1 MSERD
6 FQPPPA
12 GFAMRWLARLGIN
25 RTILL
30 AGGPRFFGMVLGPV
44 GSIIIVFTLST
55 AQQGMYYVFLSL
67 LGLRTFFELGA
78 TACIG
83 QLTPHHLGADGRTPT
98 PAMIAAAGRW
108 MRNVAIAFG
117 FFSLLAGAGYLWW
130 CGYHD
135 LWTHFLWAAAVL
147 PTALTGIQEGRL
159 QLLYGAGQVDE
170 VSKIRW
176 WTILFQYLV
185 QWSLLLLGAG
195 LLSFSCAALSVVL
208 GQEWRLRKGH
218 EWLFGKGKPDNSE
231 STELLGKELGRLVR
245 RASVVYLAG
254 YFVLQI
260 QQPILFRWAGAEA
273 SARFGFSLM
282 ILNSLIGTA
291 SLWGMTS
298 FPVFARMVADGRIDD
313 GYWRFRATW
322 WRTLAVASMALLG
335 AVAAAEILRLFPR
348 FHDRLL
354 PLAGLLPLGAAV
366 WIQNVVNGATY
377 WPRAF
382 KQEPFAPAA
391 VLQMVLTPPLVW
403 GVVNWSGADAIG
415 WANLLSWT
423 AGGLVIFAITRQF
436 LPGRPRS
443 TISPSP
449 AEARNA

>member
-1 MSERD
+1 MSE
-6 FQPPPA
+6 A
-12 GFAMRWLARLGIN
+12 GPHPNSHGLIARWLKLLGVN

-30 AGGPRFFGMVLGPV
+30 AGGPRFAGMVLGPV
-44 GSIIIVFTLST
+44 GSIIIVYTLST

-83 QLTPHHLGADGRTPT
+83 QLTPHYLGADGRTPSS
-98 PAMIAAAGRW
+98 AMVEVAGRW

-117 FFSLLAGAGYLWW
+117 TFALAIGLAYLGW
-130 CGYHD
+130 CGYD
-135 LWTHFLWAAAVL
+135 DWWTQFLWVAAVL

-159 QLLYGAGQVDE
+159 QLLYGAGLVDE

-176 WTILFQYLV
+176 WAVLFQYLV

-195 LLSFSCAALSVVL
+195 LLSFFCAALAVVI
-208 GQEWRLRKGH
+208 GQEWRLRRAH
-218 EWLFGKGKPDNSE
+218 AWLFRSRTPSE
-231 STELLGKELGRLVR
+231 PGMAPALGKELGKLIR
-245 RASVVYLAG
+245 RASIVYLAG

-291 SLWGMTS
+291 SLWGMTT
-298 FPVFARMVADGRIDD
+298 FPAIARLVADGKILD
-313 GYWRFRATW
+313 GYRRFRGAW
-322 WRTLAVASMALLG
+322 WRAVAVATLALTAA
-335 AVAAAEILRLFPR
+335 AAAAEILRLIPR
-348 FHDRLL
+348 FQDRLL
-354 PLAGLLPLGAAV
+354 PLIGLLPLGAAV

-391 VLQMVLTPPLVW
+391 VLQMAITPPLVW
-403 GVVNWSGADAIG
+403 AIVHWFGADSIG
-415 WANLLSWT
+415 WANLISWI
-423 AGGLVIFAITRQF
+423 AGGTLIFLITAQF
-436 LPGRPRS
+436 LPGRRRALEFAPG
-443 TISPSP
+443 
-449 AEARNA
+449 EAKNA

>member
-1 MSERD
+1 MSQQD
-6 FQPPPA
+6 PQPGPSSLA
-12 GFAMRWLARLGIN
+12 KTWLGRLGIN

-30 AGGPRFFGMVLGPV
+30 AGGPRFIGMVLGPV

-55 AQQGMYYVFLSL
+55 AQQGMYYVFVSL

-83 QLTPHHLGADGRTPT
+83 QLAPHHLGADGKTPT
-98 PAMIAAAGRW
+98 PEMISAAGRW
-108 MRNVAIAFG
+108 MRNVALAFAG
-117 FFSLLAGAGYLWW
+117 FSLFVGAGYLWW

-135 LWTHFLWAAAVL
+135 VWTHLLWIAAVI
-147 PTALTGIQEGRL
+147 PTALTGVQEGRL
-159 QLLYGAGQVDE
+159 QLLYGAGRVDE
-170 VSKIRW
+170 VSRIRW
-176 WTILFQYLV
+176 WAILFQYLV
-185 QWSLLLLGAG
+185 QWTMLLLGAG

-208 GQEWRLRKGH
+208 GQEWRLRKDH
-218 EWLFGKGKPDNSE
+218 SWLFERNGGGK
-231 STELLGKELGRLVR
+231 STAREKLGKELGKLVR

-260 QQPILFRWAGAEA
+260 QQPILFRWSGAEA

-298 FPVFARMVADGRIDD
+298 FPVFARMVAEGRTDD
-313 GYWRFRATW
+313 GFRRFRATW
-322 WRTLAVASMALLG
+322 WRTLVVASLALLG
-335 AVAAAEILRLFPR
+335 AVAAVEILRLIPR
-348 FHDRLL
+348 FQDRLL
-354 PLAGLLPLGAAV
+354 PLVGLLPLGAAV

-391 VLQMVLTPPLVW
+391 VLQMIVTPPLVW
-403 GVVNWSGADAIG
+403 GVVTWFGADAIG
-415 WANLLSWT
+415 WANLLSWS
-423 AGGLVIFAITRQF
+423 AGGIVIFAITRQF
-436 LPGRPRS
+436 LPGRRRAILDPD
-443 TISPSP
+443 PVEP
-449 AEARNA
+449 EKV

>member
-1 MSERD
+1 M
-6 FQPPPA
+6 
-12 GFAMRWLARLGIN
+12 GWLRRLGIN

-30 AGGPRFFGMVLGPV
+30 AGGPRFVGMVLGPV

-55 AQQGMYYVFLSL
+55 AQQGMYYVFVSL

-83 QLTPHHLGADGRTPT
+83 QLTPHHLGPDGKTPT
-98 PAMIAAAGRW
+98 PEMIAAAVRW
-108 MRNVAIAFG
+108 MRNVALAFG
-117 FFSLLAGAGYLWW
+117 CFSLVVGAGYLWW

-135 LWTHFLWAAAVL
+135 AWTHFLWAAAVV

-159 QLLYGAGQVDE
+159 QLLYGSGQVDE

-176 WTILFQYLV
+176 WVVLFQYLV
-185 QWSLLLLGAG
+185 QWSLLLAGAG
-195 LLSFSCAALSVVL
+195 LLSFSCAALSVVI

-218 EWLFGKGKPDNSE
+218 AWLFKAGRFAPGGNPGH
-231 STELLGKELGRLVR
+231 LVKELGRLVR

-298 FPVFARMVADGRIDD
+298 FPVFARMVAESRIDE
-313 GYWRFRATW
+313 GYRRFRATW
-322 WRTLAVASMALLG
+322 WRTVAVASMAFLA
-335 AVAAAEILRLFPR
+335 AVAAVEILRLIPR

-391 VLQMVLTPPLVW
+391 VLQMILTPPLVW
-403 GVVNWSGADAIG
+403 GAVNHWGADAIG
-415 WANLLSWT
+415 YANLLSWS
-423 AGGLVIFAITRQF
+423 AGGIVIFWITAQF
-436 LPGRPRS
+436 LPGRRRA
-443 TISPSP
+443 TLDAVP
-449 AEARNA
+449 AEPDKA